1 MTTRTILWML
11 AALPLAAQ
19 NKTLTCE
26 GDHSY
31 NRDQVTSCEVR
42 EQSMP
47 VSGRVTV
54 DGLTNGGISV
64 KSWNQASVLVR
75 AKVQTYAPTDA
86 EAKAL
91 GAQVIIHST
100 GGMVSAAGPSSGHWY
115 VSYEI
120 FVPAQTDLNLT
131 THNGGISI
139 ADIHGTLEFQT
150 HNGGVHLSRV
160 GGTVHGSTHNG
171 GVHVELAGQQWDGTG
186 LDVETYN
193 GGVNLEVPTGYS
205 AHLQASTRNGGVR
218 SEIPNLVLDRRSK
231 EVNAN
236 IGSGGAVLHIVTSNG
251 GVHVRTKGPVVI

>member
-1 MTTRTILWML
+1 MTTRTILLLL

-19 NKTLTCE
+19 NKTLTCD

-31 NRDQVTSCEVR
+31 NRDQVTSCEIR

-47 VSGRVTV
+47 ASGRVTV
-54 DGLTNGGISV
+54 DGHTNGGISV

-75 AKVQTYAPTDA
+75 SKVQAYAPTDA

-91 GAQVIIHST
+91 GAQVIVHTT
-100 GGMVSAAGPSSGHWY
+100 GGMVSTDGPSSGHWY
-115 VSYEI
+115 VSFEV
-120 FVPAQTDLNLT
+120 FVPAQTDLKLT

-160 GGTVHGSTHNG
+160 GGTVHGSTYNG
-171 GVHVELAGQQWDGTG
+171 GVHVELAGQHWDGTG
-186 LDVETYN
+186 LEVETRN

-205 AHLQASTRNGGVR
+205 AHLQASTHNGGLR
-218 SEIPNLVLDRRSK
+218 SEIPNVVLDKRSK
-231 EVNAN
+231 EINAN
-236 IGSGGAVLHIVTSNG
+236 LGAGGAVLHFTTNNG
-251 GVHVRTKGPVVI
+251 GIRVQSKGPVVI